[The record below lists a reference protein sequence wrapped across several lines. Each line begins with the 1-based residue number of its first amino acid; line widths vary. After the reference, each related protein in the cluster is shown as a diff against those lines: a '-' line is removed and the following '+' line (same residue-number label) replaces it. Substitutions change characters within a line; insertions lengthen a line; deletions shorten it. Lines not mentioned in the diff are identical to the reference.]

1 MSYSYSINSNND
13 ITLNAPIEI
22 EGSLILN
29 SNDDNVSHFNQI
41 FTTNQYTLS
50 GSDFLIYPLPRL
62 ATEDSIMNIN
72 VTTYYVSFDTNNMFR
87 NFGYINKIANIH
99 SPSDIETPISIT
111 YSPSD
116 SDLYPSNL
124 TFDITDPD
132 VVNIKFDNINM
143 SRPNLST
150 STTIE
155 YSYLSKN
162 L

>member
-1 MSYSYSINSNND
+1 MSYSYSIKSNND

-22 EGSLILN
+22 DGSLILN
-29 SNDDNVSHFNQI
+29 SNDDTLSQFNQI
-41 FTTNQYTLS
+41 FTTKQFTSS
-50 GSDFLIYPLPRL
+50 GSNLAIYSLPRL

-72 VTTYYVSFDTNNMFR
+72 VTIYYVSFNGDNSSR
-87 NFGYINKIANIH
+87 SFGYINKIANIH
-99 SPSDIETPISIT
+99 SPSNVETSISIT
-111 YSPSD
+111 YSPLNPV
-116 SDLYPSNL
+116 LYPSNL
-124 TFDITDPD
+124 TFDITNPNI
-132 VVNIKFDNINM
+132 VNIKFDNINI